1 MEVGSPFLLLDGLP
15 TDEAAEL
22 LGAGV
27 LSLPAQAVAQV
38 VSKLQL
44 TIFQLS
50 LPLILGEAV

>member
-1 MEVGSPFLLLDGLP
+1 M
-15 TDEAAEL
+15 L

-27 LSLPAQAVAQV
+27 LSFPAQAVAQV